1 MKCTQQLHLNWYHI
15 FRSNYMKLTGF
26 LLGQNDQMQFPIV
39 KTDILR
45 NTVQ

>member
-1 MKCTQQLHLNWYHI
+1 MKCTQQLHLKWYI
-15 FRSNYMKLTGF
+15 FRSKYMKLTVL

-45 NTVQ
+45 YTAQ

>member
-1 MKCTQQLHLNWYHI
+1 MKYTQQLYLKWYHI

-39 KTDILR
+39 KTDIFGY
-45 NTVQ
+45 TAQ